1 MNRRNL
7 ATVTAVAALLLSGLA
22 QAELIHNG
30 KPRKMVADR
39 IIERE
44 QLVCTYG
51 SWQSETLP
59 NGDTIISRTKV
70 CLRPGEK

>member
-1 MNRRNL
+1 MKRTLSAVIATAAIL
-7 ATVTAVAALLLSGLA
+7 ASGSA
-22 QAELIHNG
+22 HAELMHNG

-59 NGDTIISRTKV
+59 NGSTIISRTKT
-70 CLRPGEK
+70 CPRPGVK

>member
-1 MNRRNL
+1 MKRTIAAVIATAGIL
-7 ATVTAVAALLLSGLA
+7 ASGLA
-22 QAELIHNG
+22 QAELMHKG
-30 KPRKMVADR
+30 RPQKMVADR

-70 CLRPGEK
+70 CPRPEEK